1 MTRNKLSNHKTLA
14 EKEHAYR
21 CACMD
26 SAHKAFAYYSDGR
39 KVPLKNIDIS
49 RVEFIAGL
57 WRVQN
62 PFPRNIQEVRGKLF
76 MLSERLDYK
85 EKNLFEFY
93 RAHPVCENCYGA
105 FVASDAH
112 IVAKYTTDKK
122 TYWAYGKTI
131 EQARAFLGIKL
142 YDEYMDQIH
151 NIACKNTIAQQKK

>member
-14 EKEHAYR
+14 EKERAYHR
-21 CACMD
+21 ACMD
-26 SAHKAFAYYSDGR
+26 SANQAFAYYSDGH
-39 KVPLKNIDIS
+39 KAPLMNIDVS
-49 RVEFIAGL
+49 QVEFIAGL

-62 PFPRNIQEVRGKLF
+62 PFPHNVQEVRGKLF
-76 MLSERLDYK
+76 TLSERLDYK

-93 RAHPVCENCYGA
+93 RAYPVCENCYGA
-105 FVASDAH
+105 FVASEAH
-112 IVAKYTTDKK
+112 IVAKYTTDKE

-151 NIACKNTIAQQKK
+151 NIACKNTIARQKK